1 MILGPARTDAKRSE
15 LMADHDPILL
25 GDVGGTL
32 VRLAIYAGA
41 KLGPVERFDV
51 AAYADLPE
59 AVAAFASRQDRRD
72 RITSA
77 FLAVAGPVENGR
89 CENVNSGWVIDAGTV
104 HSRLGFASVRLLN
117 DFEAIAWSLRR
128 LAPRDILTIGGGHPD
143 PNAPLV
149 VTGAGTGF
157 GIAAFLPIEG
167 GLVIPSE
174 GGHANLPGNSER
186 EDAVIGLL
194 RRKFGRVSAERA
206 LSGPGLQNL
215 YRAIADLDRADVPD
229 RNAAEITRAAVAG
242 TCLVSKATLEM
253 FCAMLGSVAGDL
265 ALLFRGRGGIFL
277 AGGIVPRIAHY
288 LAQSEFRARFE
299 GKGRVRAYLEAIPTR
314 VIVHPD
320 PAFVGLISI
329 IESERGIPFAPH

>member
-1 MILGPARTDAKRSE
+1 MIFGPLRTEAKRSE
-15 LMADHDPILL
+15 SMADHDPILL
-25 GDVGGTL
+25 GDVGGTH
-32 VRLAIYAGA
+32 VRLAIYRGA
-41 KLGPVERFDV
+41 KLGPVERLDV

-59 AVAAFASRQDRRD
+59 AVTAFVSRQNRRD

-89 CENVNSGWVIDAGTV
+89 CENVNSGWVIDAATV
-104 HSRLGFASVRLLN
+104 QSRVGFASVRLLN

-128 LAPRDILTIGGGHPD
+128 LASNDLLAIGGGHAQA
-143 PNAPLV
+143 NAPMV

-157 GIAAFLPIEG
+157 GIAAFLPSAG

-174 GGHANLPGNSER
+174 GGHANLPGNSDR
-186 EDAVIGLL
+186 EDAVIDLL
-194 RRKFGRVSAERA
+194 RRKFGRVSAERV

-215 YRAIADLDRADVPD
+215 YRAIAELDRADVPD
-229 RNAAEITRAAVAG
+229 RSAAEITRAALAG
-242 TCLVSKATLEM
+242 TCPVSKAALDM
-253 FCAMLGSVAGDL
+253 FCAMLGTVAGDL
-265 ALLFRGRGGIFL
+265 ALLFRARGGVCL

-288 LAQSEFRARFE
+288 LVQSEFRARFE
-299 GKGRVRAYLEAIPTR
+299 GKGRVRAYLEAIPTS